1 MKLTKKNH
9 VWLIDLPGGDGDDG
23 SQTAMVQGSIATS
36 EVRAE
41 SPELRKRKA
50 PSADNDN
57 KYIFCTRYIIVIK
70 ESGSWTLMILLCYF

>member
-1 MKLTKKNH
+1 
-9 VWLIDLPGGDGDDG
+9 
-23 SQTAMVQGSIATS
+23 MVQGSIATS

-57 KYIFCTRYIIVIK
+57 RYIFCTRYIIVIK